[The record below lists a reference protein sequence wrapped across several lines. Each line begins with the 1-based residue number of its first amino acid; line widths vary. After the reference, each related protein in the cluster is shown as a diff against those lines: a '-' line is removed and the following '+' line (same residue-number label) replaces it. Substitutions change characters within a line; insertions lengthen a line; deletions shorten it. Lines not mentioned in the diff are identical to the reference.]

1 MATALQNIS
10 PGLIH
15 EAKLGNKDSM
25 NRLAELAGDRLYAYI
40 YRLTLDQTI
49 TQDILQETILF
60 MIQSINQLEHVE
72 HFWGWLFRTAMGNVQ
87 HYYRDLKRRKTVEL
101 SEDERLYIHNRVSAD
116 FNDGLTELLRKEL
129 SDAVF
134 MAMKRLK
141 LKYRNILIL
150 RCFEDMDYAQIGAV
164 MNCSELRSRVMFFRA
179 KTSLRRQLAMQGF
192 GKYYFLIALALFGV
206 VTTSAKAASSA
217 TITASSLEVGFT
229 ASLIAVMLSKIGISA
244 TAAAAVIAFIMPH
257 QALLYLI
264 PFACFAVLFIFF
276 IYLAG
281 IYGD

>member
-1 MATALQNIS
+1 MATMLQNIS
-10 PGLIH
+10 PVLIH

-25 NRLAELAGDRLYAYI
+25 NRLAELASERLYAYI

-72 HFWGWLFRTAMGNVQ
+72 HFWGWLFRTAMGKVQ
-87 HYYRDLKRRKTVEL
+87 HYYRDLNRRKTVEL
-101 SEDERLYIHNRVSAD
+101 SEDERLYIHNRVSTD

-150 RCFEDMDYAQIGAV
+150 RCFENLDYAQIGAV

-229 ASLIAVMLSKIGISA
+229 ASLIAVISSKIGITA
-244 TAAAAVIAFIMPH
+244 TAVATAIAFAIP
-257 QALLYLI
+257 LESLI
-264 PFACFAVLFIFF
+264 YIIPIACFAALFIFF
-276 IYLAG
+276 IYLAS
-281 IYGD
+281 IYGN